1 LEKAA
6 AGRDGA
12 GHSGVM
18 TGAHLHGVGTLPG
31 PAPALE
37 PDDSMFACHGA
48 ANPDPRDPQLA
59 DETSAVECASTY
71 LLTW

>member
-1 LEKAA
+1 
-6 AGRDGA
+6 
-12 GHSGVM
+12 M

-37 PDDSMFACHGA
+37 PDDAMFARHGDGEPRIPTPRIR
-48 ANPDPRDPQLA
+48 NPP
-59 DETSAVECASTY
+59 TSAVACDQTD